1 MQELTQ
7 SFATLAAGRHP
18 AFCAP
23 RNAEARIWRYLDF
36 PKLVWFLDS
45 QRLAMPHCRMMEDPF
60 EGTTPEGLLRRLEA
74 RIEAASEAARQ
85 TLERNLGR
93 LRELA
98 ADLKGGYFISSWHM
112 NDVES
117 EAMWKLFS
125 SPNDGVALVS
135 TYARLRAAL
144 PDYVGIGLV
153 RYIDYTAETLP
164 GLDMF
169 HWVMH
174 KRKSFEHEREIRAV
188 ASWHT
193 PDEFGGDQIRA
204 QSDAYG
210 YYPRVDVAALVTSVY
225 VHPLAQD
232 WFVDLVRRIVVRF
245 EFDFPV
251 YRSELSAKP
260 LF

>member
-1 MQELTQ
+1 MQDLTR
-7 SFATLAAGRHP
+7 SFETLAAGRHP
-18 AFCAP
+18 AFSAP
-23 RNAEARIWRYLDF
+23 HNVDTRIWRYLDF

-60 EGTTPEGLLRRLEA
+60 EGTTPEGLLTRLEA
-74 RIEAASEAARQ
+74 QIQAADGAARQ
-85 TLERNLGR
+85 TLERNLGQ
-93 LRELA
+93 LRKLA

-117 EAMWKLFS
+117 EAMWKLFG
-125 SPNDGVALVS
+125 SPNDGVALAS
-135 TYARLRAAL
+135 TYARLRSVL
-144 PDYVGIGLV
+144 PAHVGVGLV
-153 RYIDYTAETLP
+153 RYIDYRTETLP

-188 ASWHT
+188 ASRHT

-210 YYPRVDVAALVTSVY
+210 YYPYVDVAALVTSIH

-232 WFVDLVRRIVVRF
+232 WFVELVRRIVARF
-245 EFDFPV
+245 GFDIAV